1 MPIEVFT
8 TVRRIEGVTTYYESL
23 QTLMKMNE
31 NFDFDGIL
39 FFENHSNNIDPWV
52 FSQDLLVKSNKQ
64 TPFIA
69 VNPVYQHPYSVAL
82 KIASFSSM
90 FQRKIYINF
99 IAGTSVSDLN
109 SLGDYLSHSKRYE
122 RLSEYIHIIK
132 NLLTSKRPFSFQ
144 GEYYQ
149 ISNLR
154 LPEALPQEYYP
165 GFFISGSSANAAV
178 TMHTECKKISMAKP
192 LEKIKNMAVGGLC
205 FGIVARETTEE
216 AENAFVSHY
225 KPAFSEYEYVLE
237 YSMKNTD
244 AKWKNELLHETNSG
258 VLKMNA
264 FKNFVSDSPY
274 LVGSYDEVREYISH
288 CIHQGITTFIVECD
302 EREVGFIDQV
312 FNGLK
317 KYF

>member
-8 TVRRIEGVTTYYESL
+8 TVRRIEGVQSYYESL
-23 QTLMKMNE
+23 QALMKINE

-39 FFENHSNNIDPWV
+39 FFENHSNNIDPWI
-52 FSQDLLVKSNKQ
+52 FSQDLLTKSSRQ

-82 KIASFSSM
+82 KIASFSCM
-90 FQRKIYINF
+90 FQKKIYINF

-109 SLGDYLSHSKRYE
+109 SLGDYLSHTERYE
-122 RLSEYIHIIK
+122 RLSEYIHIVK
-132 NLLTSKRPFSFQ
+132 NLLSSRRPFSFQ
-144 GEYYQ
+144 GKYYQ
-149 ISNLR
+149 ISNLMLSET
-154 LPEALPQEYYP
+154 LPKEHNP

-178 TMHTECKKISMAKP
+178 SMQAECKRISMGKP
-192 LEKIKNMAVGGLC
+192 PEKIKNMEVGGLC
-205 FGIVARETTEE
+205 FGIVARETTGE
-216 AENAFVSHY
+216 AESIFAAHY
-225 KPAFSEYEYVLE
+225 QPAFPEYEDVME

-244 AKWKNELLHETNSG
+244 AKWKNELLHETDSG
-258 VLKMNA
+258 VFRMNA

-274 LVGSYDEVREYISH
+274 LVGSYDEVREYISL
-288 CIHQGITTFIVECD
+288 CIHQGITTFIIECD
-302 EREVGFIDQV
+302 EREAEFINRV